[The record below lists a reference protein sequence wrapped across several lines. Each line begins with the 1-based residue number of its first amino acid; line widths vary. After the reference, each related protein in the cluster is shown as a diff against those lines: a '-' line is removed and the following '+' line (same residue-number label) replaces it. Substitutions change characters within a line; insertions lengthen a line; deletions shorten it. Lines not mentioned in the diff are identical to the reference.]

1 MAARAW
7 SSIGFLTAALVASA
21 AAVAIV
27 GSAGL
32 GIFFYTRNA
41 ESRGDSPAKS
51 TESEVADESKTPAS
65 DEPKGLTLQVS
76 EREQLWEIEHHGN
89 VLSRV
94 AFPALTS
101 ALVKGDAKALAALFT
116 ADFKGDLL
124 QQPTEVTIHTDIV
137 DVVRQSDAGQPTVTV
152 DRERFAEKLLEY
164 RRVFKG
170 SVKAKLALMKFRPT
184 VSGNLDCLWEGT
196 GQLRLWG
203 ETEPGQPGE
212 ITVYLK
218 YMVVRPSKD
227 AVEQGGWMAACAV
240 TQSQIATAKHYLMKE
255 MAAERG
261 LHTERL
267 QDNWKIDKQDPST
280 GGVYLCDYDRD
291 GIMDVLVTDLNGYF
305 LYKGLGDGKFKDVT
319 TEVGLPTILPDLAGR
334 SLVACWV
341 DIDGDGWEDLILG
354 KYIFR
359 NDKGK
364 RFVNVTAKSN
374 FRLPLDSA
382 GVAVA
387 DYDGD
392 GKVDLYVFHAG
403 KGKSS
408 SWLTGQSG
416 EGRGNQLFH
425 NDGNW
430 QFTDVTAKANASG
443 GRRSTFTALWLDANN
458 DGKPDL
464 FVPNEFGNGVLLLN
478 QGDGTFKEQPLADHP
493 DDFGTMGATCGDINN
508 DGNIDIYCGNMYSK
522 AGNRVIG
529 NLRPDAYSPEV
540 MAKFRSFVKGS
551 QLHINKGGQE
561 CVRFEQKGNE
571 WQVNDAGWAYG
582 AALVDLDNDGWLDIY
597 AAAGFISRSR
607 DEPDG

>member
-1 MAARAW
+1 MSARLW
-7 SSIGFLTAALVASA
+7 SSIGFLTATLIAGA
-21 AAVAIV
+21 AGITIV

-41 ESRGDSPAKS
+41 ENRGDQSSKT
-51 TESEVADESKTPAS
+51 TESNLGDRDRAAPS
-65 DEPKGLTLQVS
+65 DEPKDLSLEVS
-76 EREQLWEIEHHGN
+76 ERGQLWEIEHHGN
-89 VLSRV
+89 VLSRT
-94 AFPALTS
+94 AFPALTA
-101 ALVKGDAKALAALFT
+101 ALVKEDAKALAALF
-116 ADFKGDLL
+116 AEDFNGELL
-124 QQPTEVTIHTDIV
+124 QQPAEVKIHSDIV
-137 DVVRQSDAGQPTVTV
+137 DVVRQSESGQSNIIV
-152 DRERFAEKLLEY
+152 DRDRFVEKLLEY
-164 RRVFKG
+164 RRLFKG
-170 SVKAKLALMKFRPT
+170 SVKAKLALMRLRPT
-184 VSGNLDCLWEGT
+184 VSGNLDCPWEGT

-218 YMVVRPSKD
+218 YTVVRPTKD
-227 AVEQGGWMAACAV
+227 AVDKGAWMTACAV
-240 TQSQIATAKHYLMKE
+240 TQSQIATAKRFLLKDVT
-255 MAAERG
+255 AERG
-261 LHTERL
+261 LQKDRL
-267 QDNWKIDKQDPST
+267 QDNWKIDKQDPAT

-291 GIMDVLVTDLNGYF
+291 GIMDVLITDRNGYF
-305 LYKGLGDGKFKDVT
+305 LYKGLGDGKFRDVT
-319 TEVGLPTILPDLAGR
+319 AEVGLPTILPDLSAG

-364 RFVNVTAKSN
+364 RFANVTAKSN
-374 FRLPLDSA
+374 FRLPPDA
-382 GVAVA
+382 GGIAVA

-392 GKVDLYVFHAG
+392 GKLDLYVFRSG
-403 KGKSS
+403 KGKAS

-416 EGRGNQLFH
+416 DGRGNQLFH

-430 QFTDVTAKANASG
+430 QFSDVTAKANASG

-464 FVPNEFGNGVLLLN
+464 FVPNEFGNGVLLIN
-478 QGDGTFKEQPLADHP
+478 QGDGTFKEQPLSDQP

-522 AGNRVIG
+522 AGSRVIG
-529 NLRPDAYSPEV
+529 NLRPDAYSPDV
-540 MAKFRSFVKGS
+540 MAKFRTFVKGS
-551 QLHINKGGQE
+551 QLHLNQGGKD

-597 AAAGFISRSR
+597 ATAGFISRSR
-607 DEPDG
+607 SEPDG